1 MAVGVGGAGVATGV
15 GGAVSSVVGVPGS
28 SSGTSLPFRF
38 LPCRRQG
45 KRGVARTRTS
55 HGNLKF
61 VIEEIAFSLSNS
73 TKTPTFQSA
82 SLEIRKKIIQNSLLE
97 HLNGAIFVLVFLC
110 LHTIEFVCCVH
121 YIKW

>member
-45 KRGVARTRTS
+45 KSGVARTRTS

-61 VIEEIAFSLSNS
+61 VIERSRLVY
-73 TKTPTFQSA
+73 Q
-82 SLEIRKKIIQNSLLE
+82 IQPKLQ
-97 HLNGAIFVLVFLC
+97 HFK
-110 LHTIEFVCCVH
+110 VH
-121 YIKW
+121 H